1 MTGSGVDLHLHT
13 TASDGRA
20 TPRELVAH
28 AIAGGVSVMAATDHD
43 TTAASAEVEAAAR
56 EHGIEAVTGIE
67 ITAVDKGRDVHVL
80 GYFVN
85 TSDAGLAAFLAR
97 QRGNRI
103 ARVEAMGARLAE
115 LGVPVNIEG
124 IVERARREPHRSV
137 GRPQVARAMVDAGH
151 AIDTRAAFDRWLGE
165 GKPGFV
171 PRMGASVEAVIEII
185 HRAGGLASVA
195 HPGKT
200 RIDEMLVSLADAG
213 LDALEAFHPDH
224 DAAMAARYAGL
235 AADLCLLVTGGSDFH
250 GDPAHGLMPGSVT
263 LPASHWERLLDRH
276 HAHGAG

>member
-1 MTGSGVDLHLHT
+1 
-13 TASDGRA
+13 
-20 TPRELVAH
+20 
-28 AIAGGVSVMAATDHD
+28 MAATDHD

-56 EHGIEAVTGIE
+56 EHGIEAVTGLE

-85 TSDAGLAAFLAR
+85 TTDAGLVSFLAA
-97 QRGNRI
+97 QRAGRI
-103 ARVEAMGARLAE
+103 ARVEAIGARLAE
-115 LGVPVNIEG
+115 LGAPVDVDA
-124 IVERARREPHRSV
+124 IVARARREPNRSV

-165 GKPGFV
+165 GQPGFV
-171 PRMGASVEAVIEII
+171 PRTGASAEAVIEII

-200 RIDEMLVSLADAG
+200 RIDARLVSLADAG

-224 DAAMAARYAGL
+224 DAAMVARYTGL
-235 AADLCLLVTGGSDFH
+235 AADLGLLVTGGSDFH
-250 GDPAHGLMPGSVT
+250 GDPAHGLTPGSVT
-263 LPASHWERLLDRH
+263 LPAPHWQRLLERH

>member
-1 MTGSGVDLHLHT
+1 MTSSGVDLHLHT

-20 TPRELVAH
+20 TPRELVAY

-67 ITAVDKGRDVHVL
+67 ITAVDDGRDVHVL

-85 TSDAGLAAFLAR
+85 TSDAALASFLAA
-97 QRGNRI
+97 QRANRI
-103 ARVEAMGARLAE
+103 ARVEAIGARLAE
-115 LGVPVNIEG
+115 LGAPVDVDA
-124 IVERARREPHRSV
+124 IVARARREPNRSV

-165 GKPGFV
+165 GQPGFV
-171 PRMGASVEAVIEII
+171 PRTGATAEAVIEII

-200 RIDEMLVSLADAG
+200 RIDTRLVSLVDAG
-213 LDALEAFHPDH
+213 LDALEAFHPNH
-224 DAAMAARYAGL
+224 DAAMVARYTGL
-235 AADLCLLVTGGSDFH
+235 AADFGLLVTGGSDFH
-250 GDPAHGLMPGSVT
+250 GDPAHGLTPGSVT
-263 LPASHWERLLDRH
+263 LPAAHWRRLLDRH
-276 HAHGAG
+276 HARGTG